1 MLLMI
6 TCPDG
11 PEGAEWKTTPI
22 LHVREKDESPR
33 QYPMDKVPARMEDMF
48 GNPYLTE
55 RIGGYEVNGDILSQL
70 YALFSENYSQTSFS
84 LAT

>member
-33 QYPMDKVPARMEDMF
+33 QYPMDKSSSK
-48 GNPYLTE
+48 N
-55 RIGGYEVNGDILSQL
+55 GGYVW
-70 YALFSENYSQTSFS
+70 
-84 LAT
+84 